1 MAFSLSTMLILGLTF
16 MLAGMV
22 KGMIGLGLP
31 TVAIGLLVLVMTPA
45 QAAALLVIPSLVTNI
60 WQLMAGPSM
69 TAIGKRL
76 WLMMAGIWCGTFLGI
91 GLLTGP
97 NPGPVI
103 GGLGGALIVYG
114 TIGLLGVRPTTA
126 AGVERWLSPLVG
138 AATGIVTGATGVFV
152 IPAVPYLQS
161 LGFAKD
167 ELVQALGLS
176 FTVSTLAL
184 AAGLWHRDALPLA
197 DVGLSVLAV
206 APALAGMAA
215 GQHIRTR
222 VSPQAFRTCFFAGL
236 VVLGGHL
243 VFQAWG

>member
-1 MAFSLSTMLILGLTF
+1 MDFSLFTILVLGITF

-45 QAAALLVIPSLVTNI
+45 QAAALLVIPSLVTNV
-60 WQLMAGPSM
+60 WQLLAGPNV

-76 WLMMAGIWCGTFLGI
+76 WPMMAGIWIGTFLGI

-97 NPGPVI
+97 DPGPVI
-103 GGLGGALIVYG
+103 GGLGGALILYG
-114 TIGLLGVRPTTA
+114 TIGLLGVRLTTKA
-126 AGVERWLSPLVG
+126 RIEGWLSPLVG
-138 AATGIVTGATGVFV
+138 ATTGIVTGATGVFV

-161 LGFAKD
+161 LGFEKD

-184 AAGLWHRDALPLA
+184 AAGLWHQDALPLA

-206 APALAGMAA
+206 APALVGMVA

-222 VSPQAFRTCFFAGL
+222 VSPQTFRTCFFAGL

-243 VFQAWG
+243 AYQAWG